1 MSNSP
6 CSLRSQTMSNNR
18 KTTWMHGNRKLRPN
32 FQNSWPCYNQQ
43 TNCKSQMLL
52 KQKQWWNSQNKEKF
66 TGISQYQNH
75 KYFWT
80 NRSCAHTIAECRH
93 KIMPNLSNILGGLS
107 VAFYWLKEWI
117 FRTPEN
123 VIAMNMPF
131 AHLKP
136 PHCNIYCGCPVS
148 HGLIG
153 QIECTC
159 SHGLEYSPL
168 RSPPWIIVSPCVNF
182 GNYNVM
188 WNYSLVQCFVRLAME
203 ILSDVISFRE

>member
-1 MSNSP
+1 MSGHISLIITSAQYSMSNSP

-80 NRSCAHTIAECRH
+80 HRSCAHTRAEWRH
-93 KIMPNLSNILGGLS
+93 KSMPNLINILGGLS
-107 VAFYWLKEWI
+107 MAFYWLKEWR
-117 FRTPEN
+117 FRTPESVN
-123 VIAMNMPF
+123 AINMPF
-131 AHLKP
+131 SLLK
-136 PHCNIYCGCPVS
+136 ITS
-148 HGLIG
+148 
-153 QIECTC
+153 
-159 SHGLEYSPL
+159 LEYLMWMPSF
-168 RSPPWIIVSPCVNF
+168 PWPN
-182 GNYNVM
+182 GTDWLHM
-188 WNYSLVQCFVRLAME
+188 
-203 ILSDVISFRE
+203 